1 MASPD
6 EERKISALLALAENF
21 GKEFPENLLDMWLEL
36 LKPYSAQHAHLAVRV
51 VLEQYEYKTMPP
63 FAVLRRALDDLV
75 GISEKALVLQAVA
88 EWGVLIETIDRIG
101 YYGVP
106 KLHPTTAYV
115 VRLMGGWDSVCRWP
129 EKGMEFRRK
138 EFIELW
144 AQSHGKADRMKLGA
158 DAMRFALGGAHH
170 PGAQSIGVGLGE
182 GVRALIK
189 GQPEQ

>member
-36 LKPYSAQHAHLAVRV
+36 LKPYSARHVHLAVRA
-51 VLEQYEYKTMPP
+51 VLEEYEYKTLPP
-63 FAVLRRALDDLV
+63 FAVLRRALDDLA
-75 GISEKALVLQAVA
+75 GTSEKSLELQAVA
-88 EWGVLIETIDRIG
+88 EWGVLLKTIDRVG

-106 KLHPTTAYV
+106 KLHSTTAYV
-115 VRLMGGWDSVCRWP
+115 VRLMGGWESVCCWP

-138 EFIELW
+138 DFIELW
-144 AQSHGKADRMKLGA
+144 AQSHGKVDRMALGA
-158 DAMRFALGGAHH
+158 DAARYALGDGRQS
-170 PGAQSIGVGLGE
+170 GAQSIGSGLGE
-182 GVRALIK
+182 VIQALSE